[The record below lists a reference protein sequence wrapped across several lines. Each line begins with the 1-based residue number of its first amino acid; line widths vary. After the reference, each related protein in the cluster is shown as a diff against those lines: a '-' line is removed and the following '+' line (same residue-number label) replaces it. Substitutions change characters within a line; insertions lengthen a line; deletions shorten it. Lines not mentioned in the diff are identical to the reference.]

1 MDGNQK
7 EEVREW
13 RRGTKE
19 VRKEVGGD
27 VRALDG
33 AQGAVSHQV
42 RVRALDASFF
52 ALFLLT
58 HLFFQFFVLHLFS
71 VFLLPPTFFFFFIL
85 FFEDSC
91 FDFSW
96 SLSRKSQRERE
107 LFKNTNKKKQREHVK
122 FRAK

>member
-19 VRKEVGGD
+19 VRKEVGAD
-27 VRALDG
+27 VRALDGELDG

-58 HLFFQFFVLHLFS
+58 PLFFQFFVLHLFS

-96 SLSRKSQRERE
+96 SLSRKSQRERDT
-107 LFKNTNKKKQREHVK
+107 FQK
-122 FRAK
+122 

>member
-27 VRALDG
+27 VRAL
-33 AQGAVSHQV
+33 
-42 RVRALDASFF
+42 VRALDGSFF
-52 ALFLLT
+52 ALFLST
-58 HLFFQFFVLHLFS
+58 HLFFQFFVLPLFS
-71 VFLLPPTFFFFFIL
+71 VFLLPTL
-85 FFEDSC
+85 FSSFLSC
-91 FDFSW
+91 FSKILVLIF
-96 SLSRKSQRERE
+96 LGLCHTKVNEKE
-107 LFKNTNKKKQREHVK
+107 TLFKNNNKKKQREHVK